1 MVWRCAR
8 RIADVSGQL
17 SATRQRR
24 DRRRAYFWLGVLLLQ
39 VMALLLALFT
49 VAGQLRHQ
57 QTQRQARLAMLGE
70 ELTALTSLARQQQQE
85 RAQQA
90 MHSARAERQANNAQH
105 NRRYLQLLQQL
116 SSSIPPPLWLTA
128 LDSNAANGLRL
139 RGLSRSPAAITQFE
153 RRLAGMPALPR
164 LHLAEVAQ
172 REDGLY
178 SFHLAVQWGR
188 DG

>member
-1 MVWRCAR
+1 MYQVNFLPW
-8 RIADVSGQL
+8 
-17 SATRQRR
+17 RQRR

-39 VMALLLALFT
+39 VTALLLALFL

-57 QTQRQARLAMLGE
+57 QTQRQARQAMLGE
-70 ELTALTSLARQQQQE
+70 ELAALTLLARQQQQE

-90 MHSARAERQANNAQH
+90 MHSARAEWQANNAQH

-153 RRLAGMPALPR
+153 RRLAGMSALPR

-178 SFHLAVQWGR
+178 SFHLAAQWGR

>member
-1 MVWRCAR
+1 MYQVNFLPW
-8 RIADVSGQL
+8 
-17 SATRQRR
+17 RQRR

-39 VMALLLALFT
+39 VMALLLALFL

-57 QTQRQARLAMLGE
+57 QAQRQARQAMLGE
-70 ELTALTSLARQQQQE
+70 ELAALTSLARQQQQE

-128 LDSNAANGLRL
+128 LDCNAANGLRL

-153 RRLAGMPALPR
+153 RRLAGIPALPR

-178 SFHLAVQWGR
+178 SFHLAAQWGR

>member
-1 MVWRCAR
+1 MYQVNFLPR
-8 RIADVSGQL
+8 
-17 SATRQRR
+17 RQRR

-39 VMALLLALFT
+39 VMALLLALFS

-139 RGLSRSPAAITQFE
+139 RGLSRSPAPSRSSNGGWQGCLRCHGCIW
-153 RRLAGMPALPR
+153 RRWRNAKTACTPFIWRCSGA
-164 LHLAEVAQ
+164 
-172 REDGLY
+172 
-178 SFHLAVQWGR
+178 
-188 DG
+188 